1 MTDRVGSNDVNGF
14 SMSDYAVLFVD
25 DEEDVL
31 KALRRVL
38 RTEPYQTYYALSA
51 KEALDLLAHQ
61 PIHVLVSDMRMPQIS
76 GPELLEKVAS
86 QYPEIIRMVIS
97 VWADSD
103 SILDAVNTGH
113 IYRYIVKPWDNR
125 ELKLTLRQAL
135 DMYRLQAER
144 KELIEKLKVH
154 NRDLEKTV
162 VQRTEQIMAVS
173 QQAQIGK
180 YTSKIVDNLNDPL
193 NNLSAAIELIGL
205 LATQADLTKD
215 QLNREVVRAQ
225 TEIDRLK
232 KIVANLLG
240 HSASEKST
248 QLELVNIN
256 DAINAEL
263 DYFDLDPFFHYEIQ
277 KELHLASNL
286 PSIMGN
292 PVQIKQILDHLIK
305 NAVDAMG
312 TTPIKR
318 LTITTNFQADSI
330 EIQVSDSGIGIASEH
345 QESVFL
351 ENFTTKPVGEG
362 TGLGLFMVK
371 ATVAAYLGSVD
382 FISNPTQGTTFTVRL
397 PVGRTKITS
406 DIYIKH

>member
-1 MTDRVGSNDVNGF
+1 MTDRVESNDVNGF
-14 SMSDYAVLFVD
+14 SMPDHAVLFVD
-25 DEEDVL
+25 DEEDIL
-31 KALRRVL
+31 KALKRVL
-38 RTEPYQTYYALSA
+38 RTEPYQKFYALSA
-51 KEALDLLAHQ
+51 TEALDLLAHQ

-76 GPELLEKVAS
+76 GPELLEKVSS

-113 IYRYIVKPWDNR
+113 IYRYLVKPWDNR

-144 KELIEKLKVH
+144 KELIRQLKVY

-173 QQAQIGK
+173 QQAELGK
-180 YTSKIVDNLNDPL
+180 YTSQIVNNLNEPL
-193 NNLSAAIELIGL
+193 NNLAAAIELIGL
-205 LATQADLTKD
+205 LSTKEDLIKN

-232 KIVANLLG
+232 KNIASLLG
-240 HSASEKST
+240 HAASEKSA
-248 QLELVNIN
+248 QLELININ
-256 DAINAEL
+256 DIIYAEL

-286 PSIMGN
+286 PTIMGN
-292 PVQIKQILDHLIK
+292 PIQIKQILDHLIK
-305 NAVDAMG
+305 NAVDAMS

-318 LTITTNFQADSI
+318 LTIATNLRADSI
-330 EIQVSDSGIGIASEH
+330 EIQVSDTGMGIAPEH
-345 QESVFL
+345 QESVFI

-371 ATVAAYLGSVD
+371 STVAAYSGSID
-382 FISNPTQGTTFTVRL
+382 FISNLSKGTTFTVRF
-397 PVGRTKITS
+397 PIGRAKITS
-406 DIYIKH
+406 DIFI

>member
-1 MTDRVGSNDVNGF
+1 MTDCIGSNYVNGV
-14 SMSDYAVLFVD
+14 SLSDQAVLFVD
-25 DEEDVL
+25 DEEDIL

-51 KEALDLLAHQ
+51 KEALDLLTHQ

-76 GPELLEKVAS
+76 GPELLEKVSS
-86 QYPEIIRMVIS
+86 QYPEIIRLVIS

-113 IYRYIVKPWDNR
+113 IYRYLVKPWDNR

-144 KELIEKLKVH
+144 KELIRQLKVY

-173 QQAQIGK
+173 QQAELGK
-180 YTSKIVDNLNDPL
+180 YTSQIVNNLNEPL
-193 NNLSAAIELIGL
+193 NNLAAAIELIGL
-205 LATQADLTKD
+205 LSTKEDLIKD

-232 KIVANLLG
+232 KNVASLLG
-240 HSASEKST
+240 HAASEKSA
-248 QLELVNIN
+248 QLELININ
-256 DAINAEL
+256 DIIYAEL

-286 PSIMGN
+286 PTIMGN
-292 PVQIKQILDHLIK
+292 PIQIKQILDHLIK
-305 NAVDAMG
+305 NAVDAMS

-318 LTITTNFQADSI
+318 LTIATNLRADSI
-330 EIQVSDSGIGIASEH
+330 EIQVSDTGMGIAPEH
-345 QESVFL
+345 QESVFI

-371 ATVAAYLGSVD
+371 STVAAYSGSID
-382 FISNPTQGTTFTVRL
+382 FISNLSQGTTFTVRF
-397 PVGRTKITS
+397 PIGRAKITS
-406 DIYIKH
+406 DIFI

>member
-1 MTDRVGSNDVNGF
+1 MTDCIGSNYVNGV
-14 SMSDYAVLFVD
+14 SLSDQAVLFVD
-25 DEEDVL
+25 DEEDIL

-51 KEALDLLAHQ
+51 KEALDLLTHQ
-61 PIHVLVSDMRMPQIS
+61 PINVLVSDMRMPQIS

-86 QYPEIIRMVIS
+86 QYPEIIRIVIS
-97 VWADSD
+97 VWADAD

-113 IYRYIVKPWDNR
+113 IYRYLVKPWDNR

-144 KELIEKLKVH
+144 REMIEKLKVH

-277 KELHLASNL
+277 KKLQLASNL
-286 PSIMGN
+286 PMIMGN
-292 PVQIKQILDHLIK
+292 PVQIKQIMDHLIK
-305 NAVDAMG
+305 NAIDAMD

-318 LTITTNFQADSI
+318 LTVATNLRADSI
-330 EIQVSDSGIGIASEH
+330 EIQVSDTGIGIAPEL
-345 QESVFL
+345 QDSVFL
-351 ENFTTKPVGEG
+351 KNFTTKPNGEG

-382 FISNPTQGTTFTVRL
+382 FISTPGEGTTFTVRL
-397 PVGRTKITS
+397 PVGRAKITS
-406 DIYIKH
+406 DIFR